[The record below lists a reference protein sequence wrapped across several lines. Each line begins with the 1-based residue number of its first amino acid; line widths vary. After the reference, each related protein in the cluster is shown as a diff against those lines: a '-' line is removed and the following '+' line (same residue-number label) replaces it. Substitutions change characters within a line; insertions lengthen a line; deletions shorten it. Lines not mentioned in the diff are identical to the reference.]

1 MPQAGDATPAV
12 GATPSGG
19 AGKRSRWD
27 ETPAA
32 PSAGAAFG
40 ATPLGL
46 PGAFGATPAFTP
58 GAAMGLETPTPGQ
71 LKFDADAYK
80 DFKVEQEMDARNRW
94 GPRGGG
100 GVGWRS

>member
-1 MPQAGDATPAV
+1 
-12 GATPSGG
+12 
-19 AGKRSRWD
+19 
-27 ETPAA
+27 
-32 PSAGAAFG
+32 
-40 ATPLGL
+40 
-46 PGAFGATPAFTP
+46 
-58 GAAMGLETPTPGQ
+58 MGLETPTPGQ